1 MTFAARFGRWFL
13 SVSLALV
20 AAIVIL
26 GPVPSARA
34 ESGTPAGW
42 ELSTATR
49 EVTVGRVTL
58 RYDPNLHDE
67 AMQLVEYIPEWWS
80 EMEQALAGDLDD
92 RLTINYVAHAG
103 RIAEATGMPRW
114 AAGVAHSES
123 GEIVISQ
130 HAPDG
135 SRTDLDSLLRHEMAH
150 VALYRATDGHE
161 VPRWF
166 HEGVAESFGN
176 EIDLLRSQTL
186 AGAVFGPGVPALDKL
201 EENFHGIDPIAAT
214 VSYAAAR
221 DFVNHLRG
229 RDADGSDLRQVMSEI
244 RRGTNFDAAF
254 IKAYGRSLGELD
266 GEWRS
271 GLTGRF
277 VWFPV
282 VSSGGLPL
290 AALSPLM
297 VVAAVRRR
305 RQLREGWDR
314 LGREDDALQAE
325 VADILRSPGL
335 RRPGLLAL
343 PAMARA

>member
-1 MTFAARFGRWFL
+1 MTLAARFGRWFL
-13 SVSLALV
+13 CVAFALV
-20 AAIVIL
+20 AAVL
-26 GPVPSARA
+26 MVFGPIPTASA

-42 ELSTATR
+42 ELSTASS

-67 AMQLVEYIPEWWS
+67 AMQLVDYIPGWWS

-92 RLTINYVAHAG
+92 RLVINYVAHSG

-123 GEIVISQ
+123 GEIVIAQ

-161 VPRWF
+161 IPRWF

-186 AGAVFGPGVPALDKL
+186 AGAVFGPGVPALAQL
-201 EENFHGIDPIAAT
+201 EENFHGLDSIAAV

-244 RRGTNFDAAF
+244 RRGTSFDAAF

-266 GEWRS
+266 SEWRS

-277 VWFPV
+277 AWFPV

-314 LGREDDALQAE
+314 LGREDDALAAE
-325 VADILRSPGL
+325 VANVL

-343 PAMARA
+343 PAMNMTARA